1 MFTRTGFNTGLPS
14 EKGRGIFTG
23 ETLRMIED
31 INMKP
36 ENLRSIKKLL
46 LRRLNELQFEAIQ
59 AAFDKRVMN
68 DNPAD
73 FVDKA
78 SREFEQNAEM
88 MMEERK
94 SSLRQELQEAIMRI
108 DRGVFGICE
117 VCEGRISERRLLAIP
132 TSRSCMACMEKEGNP
147 KAA

>member
-1 MFTRTGFNTGLPS
+1 MKTF
-14 EKGRGIFTG
+14 GRIK
-23 ETLRMIED
+23 D
-31 INMKP
+31 IDMKP
-36 ENLRSIKKLL
+36 ENLRRIKRHL

-59 AAFDKRVMN
+59 AVFEKGAMN
-68 DNPAD
+68 DNPSD

-88 MMEERK
+88 MMKERK
-94 SSLRQELQEAIMRI
+94 RSLIRDLQGAIMRI

-132 TSRSCMACMEKEGNP
+132 TSRFCIVCMEKEGNP

>member
-1 MFTRTGFNTGLPS
+1 
-14 EKGRGIFTG
+14 
-23 ETLRMIED
+23 MIED

>member
-1 MFTRTGFNTGLPS
+1 
-14 EKGRGIFTG
+14 
-23 ETLRMIED
+23 
-31 INMKP
+31 MKP
-36 ENLRSIKKLL
+36 ENLRCIKKLL
-46 LRRLNELQFEAIQ
+46 LRRLNELQFDAIQ
-59 AAFDKRVMN
+59 AAFERRAMN

-78 SREFEQNAEM
+78 SRELEQNSEM
-88 MMEERK
+88 MMKERK
-94 SSLRQELQEAIMRI
+94 RSLIQELQGAIMRI

-132 TSRSCMACMEKEGNP
+132 TSRYCMACREKEGNH

>member
-1 MFTRTGFNTGLPS
+1 M
-14 EKGRGIFTG
+14 
-23 ETLRMIED
+23 D

-36 ENLRSIKKLL
+36 ENIRRIRKLL

-59 AAFDKRVMN
+59 TAFEKRAMN
-68 DNPAD
+68 DNPSD
-73 FVDKA
+73 FIDKA

-88 MMEERK
+88 MMKERK
-94 SSLRQELQEAIMRI
+94 KSLIQELQGAIMRI

-132 TSRSCMACMEKEGNP
+132 TSRFCIACMEKEGNP

>member
-1 MFTRTGFNTGLPS
+1 
-14 EKGRGIFTG
+14 
-23 ETLRMIED
+23 MIKD

-36 ENLRSIKKLL
+36 ENLRRIKKLL
-46 LRRLNELQFEAIQ
+46 LRRLNELQFEAIH
-59 AAFDKRVMN
+59 AAFEKGAMN

-78 SREFEQNAEM
+78 SREFEQNAELM
-88 MMEERK
+88 MKERK
-94 SSLRQELQEAIMRI
+94 RSLIQELQGAIMRI
-108 DRGVFGICE
+108 DRGIFGICE

-132 TSRSCMACMEKEGNP
+132 TSRSCIACLEKEGNP

>member
-1 MFTRTGFNTGLPS
+1 M
-14 EKGRGIFTG
+14 
-23 ETLRMIED
+23 D

-36 ENLRSIKKLL
+36 EDLRHIKKLL
-46 LRRLNELQFEAIQ
+46 LRRLNELQFEVIQ
-59 AAFDKRVMN
+59 AAFEKGATH

-78 SREFEQNAEM
+78 SRESEQNAELM
-88 MMEERK
+88 MKERK
-94 SSLRQELQEAIMRI
+94 RSLIQELQGAIMRI

-132 TSRSCMACMEKEGNP
+132 TSRSCIACMENEGNP

>member
-1 MFTRTGFNTGLPS
+1 M
-14 EKGRGIFTG
+14 
-23 ETLRMIED
+23 D

-36 ENLRSIKKLL
+36 EKLRRVKKLL
-46 LRRLNELQFEAIQ
+46 LRRLNELQFEAIH
-59 AAFDKRVMN
+59 AAFEKGAIN

-78 SREFEQNAEM
+78 SREFEQNAELM
-88 MMEERK
+88 MKERK
-94 SSLRQELQEAIMRI
+94 RTLIKELQGAIMRI
-108 DRGVFGICE
+108 DRGVFGICDG
-117 VCEGRISERRLLAIP
+117 CEGRISERRLLAIP